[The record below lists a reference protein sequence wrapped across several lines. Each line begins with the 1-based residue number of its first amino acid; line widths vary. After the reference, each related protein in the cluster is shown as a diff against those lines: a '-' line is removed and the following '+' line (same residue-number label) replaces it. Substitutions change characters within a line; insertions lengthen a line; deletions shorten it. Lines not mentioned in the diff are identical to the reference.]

1 MLQLPRMLQLHARR
15 QLPRRRLPRRAAFRS
30 GPLRRLL
37 YLDYLVLQRLH
48 GVLCLIRRRARRARR
63 RLRAL
68 ARVAL
73 ARECGV
79 RGVLASLCR
88 LRHRSELAHLT
99 CQAWP

>member
-48 GVLCLIRRRARRARR
+48 GVLCLIRRR
-63 RLRAL
+63 LRAL